1 MLPVCCLHAPLLIF
15 LIFFSMI
22 AFKLVIHVSVITSE
36 SFLLSLVGIYQRM
49 VGVGRD
55 PRRPSVCTA
64 CRAQGHQ
71 QLQQCAQPH
80 PLTLDVP
87 TDGAP
92 APLWAPCA
100 VPHCP
105 HCKQLPY
112 TQPKSPPFYY
122 ETFSPSA
129 MTRLPLRALPLLS
142 YDPSLDL

>member
-1 MLPVCCLHAPLLIF
+1 
-15 LIFFSMI
+15 MI
-22 AFKLVIHVSVITSE
+22 AFKPVIHVSVITSE
-36 SFLLSLVGIYQRM
+36 SFLLSLVEIYQRM
-49 VGVGRD
+49 VGVKRD
-55 PRRPSVCTA
+55 PQRPSVRTA
-64 CRAQGHQ
+64 CSAQGHP
-71 QLQQCAQPH
+71 QLHRCSQPH
-80 PLTLDVP
+80 PLTVCVP

-92 APLWAPCA
+92 PPLCAPRA

-105 HCKQLPY
+105 HCKQLPC